1 MPKLNLTTTDI
12 ALIVCFTAL
21 YAILGTIPIFQI
33 LGMPSKSISA
43 AAITAPII
51 GFLLGPYIGALSAT
65 LGGTITFFAGNFYP
79 PSFVSGIATACIAG
93 LQSRSKRVLGVIL
106 YFLFFVFFCF
116 YPSIGPFWLFP
127 LSTWFQIIG
136 LLILVSPL
144 GSMAINNVKT
154 NNNQKLVLSF
164 FIISLTST
172 LTGQISGSL
181 TNLVS
186 SQVGILPLPQGGW
199 QALYVSLTVVYPIER
214 IVIAL
219 GAAFVGAPLFK
230 VLRSSN
236 LIKLINRSG
245 NGEKYP

>member
-1 MPKLNLTTTDI
+1 M
-12 ALIVCFTAL
+12 
-21 YAILGTIPIFQI
+21 
-33 LGMPSKSISA
+33 
-43 AAITAPII
+43 
-51 GFLLGPYIGALSAT
+51 
-65 LGGTITFFAGNFYP
+65 
-79 PSFVSGIATACIAG
+79 
-93 LQSRSKRVLGVIL
+93 

-127 LSTWFQIIG
+127 LSTWFQTIG
-136 LLILVSPL
+136 LLVLVSPL

-181 TNLVS
+181 TNLLS

-199 QALYVSLTVVYPIER
+199 QALYVSLTIVYPIER
-214 IVIAL
+214 TVIAL
-219 GAAFVGAPLFK
+219 GAAFIGAPLFK

-236 LIKLINRSG
+236 LIKLINRGG
-245 NGEKYP
+245 N